1 MNLNSDSDEDSVGQ
15 MPQALRDGASR
26 ELNHQTVREAHS
38 CEGEKDIQQKAATKA
53 ALIAA
58 ISGNTRG
65 VHCDSTPARVQLGGR
80 QLGSVPFK
88 AKPPV
93 LVLPPFGMGQGSCE
107 SLSGAQQ
114 MWPSPPQS
122 NTNLGRGM
130 LLDAMLPARL
140 GAVMAAPACSLPTQ
154 NAAPTELAQRWPAAK
169 AAEAIGLVGRSLDGQ
184 STGVADSVAAAAD
197 LSVAESHSEGG
208 VTISSRSAL
217 AGAPQ
222 SCTLGSPQQPLP
234 QSARGGADDQRLL
247 RRSRRAPAPA
257 SLAAPAET
265 PEPQAHAA
273 ATSQAATSQAP
284 TSQAATSVI
293 GEQPDNDDDSCA
305 VCQEPEGFEDNPIV
319 FCDGCNVGCHKEC
332 YGLSELPAGDW
343 YCDRCKQSRSRQP
356 SCPACPSREGVFKRT
371 LGGRWGG
378 LAHVACALYLP
389 GCGFLPEGTMDKA
402 AGFDLI
408 PKNRGSL
415 KCTLC
420 PTIEAGRS
428 GFKIQCSHKKCAVA
442 FHVTCAQRAQLHM
455 AIEDDGRDGTSM
467 VTYCKKHTAENK
479 AKSSAAAG
487 SKATKGKKPRKRKRR

>member
-1 MNLNSDSDEDSVGQ
+1 MRGSVQAATQHIHSIKRIGERIEALNSELSRLIPTTSTDSLPLALVTQYE
-15 MPQALRDGASR
+15 ALRGVLVAQDEPEMLEARVPPPAASAPHVPSASR
-26 ELNHQTVREAHS
+26 EAVLARTPRSGPAQQPSEAAASQWAGGPVTAETEARAH
-38 CEGEKDIQQKAATKA
+38 AATEPPTA
-53 ALIAA
+53 AVAD
-58 ISGNTRG
+58 NPT
-65 VHCDSTPARVQLGGR
+65 TPAATEQ
-80 QLGSVPFK
+80 
-88 AKPPV
+88 
-93 LVLPPFGMGQGSCE
+93 
-107 SLSGAQQ
+107 
-114 MWPSPPQS
+114 
-122 NTNLGRGM
+122 
-130 LLDAMLPARL
+130 
-140 GAVMAAPACSLPTQ
+140 AA
-154 NAAPTELAQRWPAAK
+154 
-169 AAEAIGLVGRSLDGQ
+169 AAEPEAAAAAAATVAGEPAMAEA
-184 STGVADSVAAAAD
+184 ADSVAEAAETSAAAEVPGAEAHSAGA
-197 LSVAESHSEGG
+197 LSAGG
-208 VTISSRSAL
+208 APSSSRGAL
-217 AGAPQ
+217 DAAAPQ
-222 SCTLGSPQQPLP
+222 SRMLGSPQQPLP
-234 QSARGGADDQRLL
+234 QSARGGADDQRLP

-273 ATSQAATSQAP
+273 ATPQAPTSQAA

-455 AIEDDGRDGTSM
+455 AIEDDGTDGTSM

-479 AKSSAAAG
+479 AKSSVTAG